1 MTDTGQ
7 ETSQQRNGQVE
18 TSHHPRTDS
27 ERQDEGYYGIPP
39 VKEHTW
45 TWEIPV
51 YFWLGGIGSGAHVIN
66 TIARLMG
73 HNDKAL
79 IRAGRYTT
87 LICMLLSPL
96 LLISD
101 LGRPERFLNMLRIVK
116 WRSPMSMGTWG
127 LSAFASLTG
136 LVAAHQA
143 AEDGLLGR
151 ENFLARLLSA
161 LPDRLIGTL
170 AAPFGLFVG
179 AYTGVLIALT
189 STPIWARNA
198 VLMGPLFITSAMS
211 TGLSAISFLLHLF
224 GAGEEKTIEGLRR
237 AEKGTLVLEGG
248 LLAAS
253 LYAMGPWGK
262 PLRTGKIGAWFFGGT
277 VVGGLLAPFALL
289 QSRESRGRS
298 LLASVLVL
306 TGGYLLRRTI
316 IDAGS
321 LSARDPQATFT
332 FAQKENLP
340 LRDQNVRGTP
350 HGG

>member
-1 MTDTGQ
+1 MAESTR
-7 ETSQQRNGQVE
+7 ETLQSRNGHAE
-18 TSHHPRTDS
+18 TSHHPRTDA
-27 ERQDEGYYGIPP
+27 ERQDKDYYGIPP
-39 VKEHTW
+39 IKEHTW

-87 LICMLLSPL
+87 LVCMLLSPL

-101 LGRPERFLNMLRIVK
+101 LGRPERFYNMLRIAK

-151 ENFLARLLSA
+151 ENFLTRLLA
-161 LPDRLIGTL
+161 TLPDRLIGTL
-170 AAPFGLFVG
+170 AMPFGVFVG

-189 STPIWARNA
+189 SVPIWARNA
-198 VLMGPLFITSAMS
+198 VLMGPLFVASAMS
-211 TGLSAISFLLHLF
+211 TGLSAISLILHLF
-224 GAGEEKTIEGLRR
+224 GAGEEKTLEGLRR
-237 AEKGTLVLEGG
+237 AEKSSLLLEGG

-253 LYAMGPWGK
+253 LYKMGPWGK
-262 PLRTGKIGAWFFGGT
+262 PLRTGKVGTVFFGG
-277 VVGGLLAPFALL
+277 VVAGGLLAPFALL
-289 QSRESRGRS
+289 QGRESRGRS
-298 LLASVLVL
+298 LFASILVL
-306 TGGYLLRRTI
+306 IGGYLLRHTI
-316 IDAGS
+316 IDAGT
-321 LSARDPQATFT
+321 LSARDPEATFT

-340 LRDQNVRGTP
+340 LREENV
-350 HGG
+350 

>member
-1 MTDTGQ
+1 MSEATQ
-7 ETSQQRNGQVE
+7 ETPQQRNGQAGGHVE
-18 TSHHPRTDS
+18 TSHHPRTDA
-27 ERQDEGYYGIPP
+27 ERQDKDYYGIPP
-39 VKEHTW
+39 IKEHTW

-51 YFWLGGIGSGAHVIN
+51 YFWLGGIGSGAHVVT

-73 HNDKAL
+73 HDDKAM

-87 LICMLLSPL
+87 LFCMLLSPL

-101 LGRPERFLNMLRIVK
+101 LGRPERFYKMLRIVK

-127 LSAFASLTG
+127 LSVFASLTS

-151 ENFLARLLSA
+151 KNILSRLLTA
-161 LPDRLIGTL
+161 LPDRLIGTI

-189 STPIWARNA
+189 SVPIWARNA
-198 VLMGPLFITSAMS
+198 VLMGPLFIASAMS
-211 TGLSAISFLLHLF
+211 TGLSAISLILHLF
-224 GAGEEKTIEGLRR
+224 KVGEQDTLEGLRR
-237 AEKGTLVLEGG
+237 AEKGALLVEGG

-253 LYAMGPWGK
+253 LYKMGPWGK
-262 PLRTGKIGAWFFGGT
+262 PLRTGKLGAWFFGGD
-277 VVGGLLAPFALL
+277 VVVGLLAPFALL
-289 QSRESRGRS
+289 QGRENRSRS
-298 LLASVLVL
+298 LLASLLVL

-316 IDAGS
+316 VDAGT

-332 FAQKENLP
+332 FAQQENLP
-340 LRDQNVRGTP
+340 LQEENV
-350 HGG
+350 

>member
-1 MTDTGQ
+1 MTDTRR
-7 ETSQQRNGQVE
+7 ETPQQRNGQVE
-18 TSHHPRTDS
+18 TSHHPRTDA
-27 ERQDEGYYGIPP
+27 EREDQGYYGIPP
-39 VKEHTW
+39 IKEHTW

-51 YFWLGGIGSGAHVIN
+51 YFWLGGIGSGAHVVT
-66 TIARLMG
+66 TIARLVG
-73 HNDKAL
+73 HDDKAL

-87 LICMLLSPL
+87 LFCMLLSPL

-101 LGRPERFLNMLRIVK
+101 LGRPERFYNMLRVVK

-127 LSAFASLTG
+127 LSVFASLTG
-136 LVAAHQA
+136 LVAASQA

-151 ENFLARLLSA
+151 KNIVARLLAA

-170 AAPFGLFVG
+170 AMPFGLFVG

-189 STPIWARNA
+189 SVPIWARNA
-198 VLMGPLFITSAMS
+198 VLMGPLFFASAIS
-211 TGLSAISFLLHLF
+211 TGLSAISLILHLL
-224 GAGEEKTIEGLRR
+224 GAGEEKTLEGLRR
-237 AEKGTLVLEGG
+237 AEKSSLLFEGG
-248 LLAAS
+248 LLAVS
-253 LYAMGPWGK
+253 LYQMGPWGK

-289 QSRESRGRS
+289 QGRESRGRS

-306 TGGYLLRRTI
+306 IGGYLLRRTI
-316 IDAGS
+316 IDAGR

-340 LRDQNVRGTP
+340 LQEENV
-350 HGG
+350 

>member
-1 MTDTGQ
+1 MAEATQ
-7 ETSQQRNGQVE
+7 ETPQQRNGHVE

-27 ERQDEGYYGIPP
+27 QRQDQGYYGIPP

-51 YFWLGGIGSGAHVIN
+51 YFWLGGIGSGAHVVN

-73 HNDKAL
+73 HDDKAL

-87 LICMLLSPL
+87 LICMLLSPF

-101 LGRPERFLNMLRIVK
+101 LGRPERFYNMLRIAK

-136 LVAAHQA
+136 LVAASQA

-151 ENFLARLLSA
+151 KNILARLFSG

-170 AAPFGLFVG
+170 AMPFGLFVG

-198 VLMGPLFITSAMS
+198 VLMGPLFVTSAMS
-211 TGLSAISFLLHLF
+211 TGLSAISLLLYLF
-224 GAGEEKTIEGLRR
+224 GAGEEKTLEGLRR
-237 AEKGTLVLEGG
+237 AEKSSLLLEGG

-253 LYAMGPWGK
+253 LYQMGPWGK
-262 PLRTGKIGAWFFGGT
+262 PLRTGKVGAWFFGGT
-277 VVGGLLAPFALL
+277 VIGGLLAPFALL
-289 QSRESRGRS
+289 QGRESRGRS

-306 TGGYLLRRTI
+306 IGGYLLRRTV
-316 IDAGS
+316 IDAGT

-332 FAQKENLP
+332 FAQRENLP
-340 LRDQNVRGTP
+340 LQDRNV
-350 HGG
+350 

>member
-1 MTDTGQ
+1 MAESTR
-7 ETSQQRNGQVE
+7 ETLQSRNGHTE
-18 TSHHPRTDS
+18 TSHHPRTDA
-27 ERQDEGYYGIPP
+27 ERPDRDYYGIPP
-39 VKEHTW
+39 IKEHTW

-51 YFWLGGIGSGAHVIN
+51 YFWLGGIGSGTHVIN
-66 TIARLMG
+66 TIARLVG

-87 LICMLLSPL
+87 LVCMLLSPL

-101 LGRPERFLNMLRIVK
+101 LGRPERFYNMLRIAK

-136 LVAAHQA
+136 LVAAKQA

-151 ENFLARLLSA
+151 DNFLVRFLTT

-170 AAPFGLFVG
+170 AAPFGIFVG

-189 STPIWARNA
+189 SVPIWARNA

-224 GAGEEKTIEGLRR
+224 GAGEEKTLEGLRR
-237 AEKGTLVLEGG
+237 AEKSSLLLEVG

-253 LYAMGPWGK
+253 LYQMGPWGR
-262 PLRTGKIGAWFFGGT
+262 PLRTGKVGAVFFGGT

-289 QSRESRGRS
+289 QGRESRGRS
-298 LLASVLVL
+298 LLASLLVL
-306 TGGYLLRRTI
+306 IGGYLLRRTI
-316 IDAGS
+316 IDAGT
-321 LSARDPQATFT
+321 LSARDPEATFT
-332 FAQKENLP
+332 FARKENLP
-340 LRDQNVRGTP
+340 LRNENV
-350 HGG
+350 

>member
-1 MTDTGQ
+1 MAESTR
-7 ETSQQRNGQVE
+7 ETLQSRNGHAE
-18 TSHHPRTDS
+18 TSHHPRTDP
-27 ERQDEGYYGIPP
+27 ERQDKDYYGIPP
-39 VKEHTW
+39 IKEHTW

-87 LICMLLSPL
+87 LVCMLLSPL

-101 LGRPERFLNMLRIVK
+101 LGRPERFYNMLRIAK

-151 ENFLARLLSA
+151 ENFLTRLLA
-161 LPDRLIGTL
+161 LLPDRLIGTL
-170 AAPFGLFVG
+170 AAPFGIFVG

-198 VLMGPLFITSAMS
+198 VLMGPLFIASAMS

-224 GAGEEKTIEGLRR
+224 DSGEEKTLEGLRR
-237 AEKGTLVLEGG
+237 AEKSSLLLESG

-253 LYAMGPWGK
+253 LYQMGPWGK
-262 PLRTGKIGAWFFGGT
+262 PLRTGKLGAVFFGG
-277 VVGGLLAPFALL
+277 VVAGGLLAPFALL
-289 QSRESRGRS
+289 QGRESRSRS

-306 TGGYLLRRTI
+306 IGGYLLRRTI
-316 IDAGS
+316 IDAGT
-321 LSARDPQATFT
+321 LSARDPEATFT

-340 LRDQNVRGTP
+340 LRDENV
-350 HGG
+350 